1 MQKGD
6 DIVTTIIGGTICLIV
21 IFGFIVMVL

>member
-6 DIVTTIIGGTICLIV
+6 DIVTTIIGGTIALV
-21 IFGFIVMVL
+21 FIFMLLTFIL

>member
-6 DIVTTIIGGTICLIV
+6 DIVTTIIGGTIALIV
-21 IFGFIVMVL
+21 IFGIIVMVL

>member
-6 DIVTTIIGGTICLIV
+6 DIVTTIIGGTIALIV
-21 IFGFIVMVL
+21 IFGIIVMLL

>member
-6 DIVTTIIGGTICLIV
+6 DIVTTIIGGTIALIV
-21 IFGFIVMVL
+21 ILGFIVMIL